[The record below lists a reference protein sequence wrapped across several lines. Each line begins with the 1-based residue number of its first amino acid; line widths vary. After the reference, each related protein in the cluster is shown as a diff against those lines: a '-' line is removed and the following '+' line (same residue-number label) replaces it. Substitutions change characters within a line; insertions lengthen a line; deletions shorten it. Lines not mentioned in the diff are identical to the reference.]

1 MISIAEEF
9 RHIVITTV
17 YCFSNILHWR
27 WPHQWLKHVGD
38 HNAKKKA
45 SIELQWFCWCIIYL
59 MDICCLLL
67 YLSSRFK
74 HYGEQF
80 KSSVQHA
87 VSGSHLSVSHHRNLG
102 LVPGQSMR
110 YFWWTVT
117 LGNLGLVP
125 GQSMRYF
132 WWTVALGHVVIHT
145 LSLSVT
151 FHQCSIL
158 IFVLVL
164 LYHKDKQAQWNILF
178 Y

>member
-110 YFWWTVT
+110 YFWWTV
-117 LGNLGLVP
+117 
-125 GQSMRYF
+125 
-132 WWTVALGHVVIHT
+132 ALGHVVIHT

>member
-1 MISIAEEF
+1 
-9 RHIVITTV
+9 
-17 YCFSNILHWR
+17 
-27 WPHQWLKHVGD
+27 
-38 HNAKKKA
+38 
-45 SIELQWFCWCIIYL
+45 

-67 YLSSRFK
+67 YLSLVFK

-80 KSSVQHA
+80 ESSVQHA

-102 LVPGQSMR
+102 LVPGLSKR
-110 YFWWTVT
+110 YLWWTMT
-117 LGNLGLVP
+117 
-125 GQSMRYF
+125 
-132 WWTVALGHVVIHT
+132 LGHVIRT

-178 Y
+178 YFIRFYIQVFSNSVSCWLYLPLKGMAYKDCDFWIMRNGGESRCGPP